1 MKYKKYL
8 LILLTVLLLGTTKT
22 YALNKNDYRSIN
34 NNLVQN
40 VNKIES
46 NIKSP
51 NLINILEVECN
62 DIFGD
67 KNNPDSLSHLI
78 NEILQYP
85 RIIVPIIVI
94 GLGTLDLAK
103 AVIASK
109 EDEMKKAQKTFVKR
123 VIIGVA
129 FFLIPAFVNLIMWLA
144 DIVWNGAYP
153 TCGL

>member
-8 LILLTVLLLGTTKT
+8 LILLITLLLGTTKA
-22 YALNKNDYRSIN
+22 YALSKNSYGNIN

-40 VNKIES
+40 VNKIEL
-46 NIKSP
+46 NIKSSD
-51 NLINILEVECN
+51 LINILEVGCN
-62 DIFGD
+62 DIF
-67 KNNPDSLSHLI
+67 PDSLRELI

-109 EDEMKKAQKTFVKR
+109 EDEMRKAQKTFVKR

-129 FFLIPAFVNLIMWLA
+129 FFLIPAFVDLIMWLA
-144 DIVWNGAYP
+144 NIVWNGAYP

>member
-51 NLINILEVECN
+51 NLINILEVGCN

-103 AVIASK
+103 AVIASN

>member
-8 LILLTVLLLGTTKT
+8 LILLITLLLGTTKA
-22 YALNKNDYRSIN
+22 YALSKNSYGNIN

-40 VNKIES
+40 VNKIEL
-46 NIKSP
+46 NIKSSG
-51 NLINILEVECN
+51 LINILEVGCN
-62 DIFGD
+62 DIF
-67 KNNPDSLSHLI
+67 PDSLRELI

-109 EDEMKKAQKTFVKR
+109 EDEMRKAQKTFVKR

-129 FFLIPAFVNLIMWLA
+129 FFLIPAFVDLIMWLA
-144 DIVWNGAYP
+144 NIVWNGAYP

>member
-8 LILLTVLLLGTTKT
+8 LILLITLLLGTTKT
-22 YALNKNDYRSIN
+22 YALSKNSYGNIN

-40 VNKIES
+40 VNKIEL
-46 NIKSP
+46 NIKSSGP
-51 NLINILEVECN
+51 INILEVGCN

-67 KNNPDSLSHLI
+67 KKDPDSLSHLI

-85 RIIVPIIVI
+85 RIIVPIIII

-109 EDEMKKAQKTFVKR
+109 EDEMRKAQKTFVKR